1 MGHGTATWLLH
12 CVCRGAGQHCWRQL
26 GMDTVGQ
33 GPYLQELG
41 SYAGLTPFSLLPVP
55 ILLLFLDN

>member
-1 MGHGTATWLLH
+1 
-12 CVCRGAGQHCWRQL
+12 
-26 GMDTVGQ
+26 MDTVGQ